1 MSYLP
6 QILEALEVA
15 GQGPANPAGLEDAY
29 RLVHT
34 IRGASSLVGFAS
46 ISDRAAAVE
55 SALEQ
60 IVVKGGELGGD
71 DARHLQEMV
80 CEIGAEIDRLATDA
94 GAGGFDDEWM
104 DAGMM
109 PDDDAQPGA
118 SSAPSG
124 GGGDAAADIDMSFD
138 DEVPPELMD
147 VFVVEAQDHLQTIA
161 RTLSVLK
168 TTPDDRGTLQELR
181 RRSTR

>member
-1 MSYLP
+1 MAHPMDRPVNPGVTSAFIAEAMSYLP

-55 SALEQ
+55 TALEQ

-94 GAGGFDDEWM
+94 GTAGFDDDAWM
-104 DAGMM
+104 NADLS
-109 PDDDAQPGA
+109 DDSQSGA
-118 SSAPSG
+118 SSAASG
-124 GGGDAAADIDMSFD
+124 GGDGAADIDMSFD
-138 DEVPPELMD
+138 DDVPPELMD
-147 VFVVEAQDHLQTIA
+147 VFVVE
-161 RTLSVLK
+161 
-168 TTPDDRGTLQELR
+168 
-181 RRSTR
+181 

>member
-1 MSYLP
+1 MAQPMDRPVNPGVTSAFIAEAMSYLP

-55 SALEQ
+55 TALEQ

-104 DAGMM
+104 DANLS
-109 PDDDAQPGA
+109 DDDASLA
-118 SSAPSG
+118 RHRRRL
-124 GGGDAAADIDMSFD
+124 AAAM
-138 DEVPPELMD
+138 M
-147 VFVVEAQDHLQTIA
+147 
-161 RTLSVLK
+161 
-168 TTPDDRGTLQELR
+168 R
-181 RRSTR
+181 RPTSTCRSTTRCRPS

>member
-55 SALEQ
+55 TALEQ

-104 DAGMM
+104 DAGSVGRR
-109 PDDDAQPGA
+109 PVWRV
-118 SSAPSG
+118 SRRL
-124 GGGDAAADIDMSFD
+124 AA
-138 DEVPPELMD
+138 V
-147 VFVVEAQDHLQTIA
+147 
-161 RTLSVLK
+161 
-168 TTPDDRGTLQELR
+168 TTR
-181 RRSTR
+181 RPTSTCRSTTRCRPS